1 MARSSAKRSVRASKI
16 SVPASA
22 LGVSEQAVLP
32 YGELLR
38 RRIADPEH
46 SKGQRTRWS
55 LLAAA
60 AEMLEERGYRGLRV
74 TDVNEKAGVS
84 NALFYLYFKNKDE
97 ITAEVMTGFLDVLY
111 ARSEDAP
118 RPQSV
123 EESIFRG
130 NYDYLR
136 QFIANPGLMRCL
148 MQFGDEMPEF
158 GRLWREAGQRW
169 IERVIKRLSREPE
182 LANRDIDVLFAEAT
196 TLGMMVDGFLRSV
209 YVEKESGAAVYVRAV
224 APDPV
229 SRALFLTQLWIRA
242 IYCRDM
248 RWSPAR
254 SSNPQ

>member
-1 MARSSAKRSVRASKI
+1 MAKSSAKRAVRAAK
-16 SVPASA
+16 SVASPAF
-22 LGVSEQAVLP
+22 VPSEPAALP
-32 YGELLR
+32 YSELLR

-60 AEMLEERGYRGLRV
+60 ADMLEERGYRSLRV

-118 RPQSV
+118 KPQSV

-148 MQFGDEMPEF
+148 MQFGDEMPDF
-158 GRLWREAGQRW
+158 GRLWRDADQRW
-169 IERVIKRLSREPE
+169 VQRVVKRLQREPE
-182 LANRDIDVLFAEAT
+182 LANRNINELFAEASA
-196 TLGMMVDGFLRSV
+196 LGMMVDGFLRSV
-209 YVEKESGAAVYVRAV
+209 YVEKESATSTYVRAV
-224 APDPV
+224 APDAV
-229 SRALFLTQLWIRA
+229 ALALFLTKLWVRA
-242 IYCRDM
+242 IYGREM
-248 RWSPAR
+248 RWSPATQ
-254 SSNPQ
+254 SSD